1 MLPRGTAWRYS
12 ARCAASRIEHRG
24 DIVDFGRVR
33 ALLVGDRRAL
43 IVASEVVSWIVD
55 PCSRN
60 RTRGSFGMFDEFA
73 NNIVAAGVVVAF
85 L

>member
-1 MLPRGTAWRYS
+1 METLGAVR
-12 ARCAASRIEHRG
+12 RIEHRG
-24 DIVDFGRVR
+24 DINDNRAR
-33 ALLVGDRRAL
+33 PLALLVGDRRAL
-43 IVASEVVSWIVD
+43 IVGSGIVSWIVD

-60 RTRGSFGMFDEFA
+60 RTTGNFDMFDEFA

>member
-1 MLPRGTAWRYS
+1 
-12 ARCAASRIEHRG
+12 
-24 DIVDFGRVR
+24 
-33 ALLVGDRRAL
+33 LLVRDRRAL
-43 IVASEVVSWIVD
+43 IVASGIVSWIVD

-60 RTRGSFGMFDEFA
+60 RTTGSSGMFDEFA

>member
-1 MLPRGTAWRYS
+1 M
-12 ARCAASRIEHRG
+12 
-24 DIVDFGRVR
+24 
-33 ALLVGDRRAL
+33 LVGDRRLL
-43 IVASEVVSWIVD
+43 IVAFGIVSWIVD

-60 RTRGSFGMFDEFA
+60 RTVGSFGMFDEFA

>member
-1 MLPRGTAWRYS
+1 
-12 ARCAASRIEHRG
+12 
-24 DIVDFGRVR
+24 
-33 ALLVGDRRAL
+33 LLVGDRRLL
-43 IVASEVVSWIVD
+43 IVAFGIGSWIVD

-60 RTRGSFGMFDEFA
+60 RTVGSFGMFDEFA

>member
-1 MLPRGTAWRYS
+1 METLGAVCRIPHRAPRRHQRHR
-12 ARCAASRIEHRG
+12 ARPL
-24 DIVDFGRVR
+24 
-33 ALLVGDRRAL
+33 ALLGRDRRAL
-43 IVASEVVSWIVD
+43 IVASGIVSWIVD

-60 RTRGSFGMFDEFA
+60 RTVGSFGRFDEFA